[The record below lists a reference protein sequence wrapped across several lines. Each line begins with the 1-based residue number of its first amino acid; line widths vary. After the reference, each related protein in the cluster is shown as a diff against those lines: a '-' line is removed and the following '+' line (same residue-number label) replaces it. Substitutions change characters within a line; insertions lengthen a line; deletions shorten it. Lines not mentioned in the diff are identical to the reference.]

1 MEYSSSRKLYWHSP
15 NWVHISLPKNKN
27 IIYCMPFSVP
37 KERQSS
43 EGICKIMRNVMSTF
57 DSVTKVLQ

>member
-1 MEYSSSRKLYWHSP
+1 
-15 NWVHISLPKNKN
+15 
-27 IIYCMPFSVP
+27 MPFSVP

-57 DSVTKVLQ
+57 DKCYKSVTIVHILMPFSEAINNKPSITCKHTTKNV